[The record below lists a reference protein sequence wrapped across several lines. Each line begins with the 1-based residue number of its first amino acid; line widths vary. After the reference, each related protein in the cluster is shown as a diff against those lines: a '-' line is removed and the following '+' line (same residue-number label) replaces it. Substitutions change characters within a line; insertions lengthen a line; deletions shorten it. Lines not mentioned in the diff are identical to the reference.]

1 MQGQAEA
8 QQALAQLAEV
18 RAQAAAEAAAHEA
31 LMQEASQKAARLAR
45 LEGMPPHSLQRAEA
59 LPFSACHRRNP

>member
-18 RAQAAAEAAAHEA
+18 RAQAAAEAAAHDA
-31 LMQEASQKAARLAR
+31 LMQEASQKAGRLAR
-45 LEGMPPHSLQRAEA
+45 LEGMPPSNPGNVL
-59 LPFSACHRRNP
+59 LSSAPH